1 MYLTNNALHKMNN
14 FISYFK
20 ALLPQKTVS
29 SRQLLAVHLPVSL
42 FRSFPRF
49 DARQLT
55 HLAVLELVVV
65 RRRRPGLRVG
75 LEVGIGDG
83 IDFPGPGFLSG
94 LVPDHH
100 RLAGHVVQVLAAVP
114 EDREELGVILK
125 EPEVRLIQESKPSR
139 KQQLVY
145 YVFSLTGEEGSVLA
159 HPKTG

>member
-1 MYLTNNALHKMNN
+1 MCHQG
-14 FISYFK
+14 SYW
-20 ALLPQKTVS
+20 PW
-29 SRQLLAVHLPVSL
+29 HLPVSL

-125 EPEVRLIQESKPSR
+125 EPEVRLIRAGNAS
-139 KQQLVY
+139 
-145 YVFSLTGEEGSVLA
+145 
-159 HPKTG
+159 